1 MVLNRYVFNYALS
14 GLPENINWRLMLG
27 LAAIPAIVVAVG
39 VMAMPESPRWLVMKG
54 RLGEARQV
62 LIKTSDNEEEAEIRL
77 EEIAKSAS
85 GSNSI

>member
-1 MVLNRYVFNYALS
+1 
-14 GLPENINWRLMLG
+14 MLG
-27 LAAIPAIVVAVG
+27 LAAIPAIVIVVG

-62 LIKTSDNEEEAEIRL
+62 LIKTSDNEEEAKIRL

>member
-14 GLPENINWRLMLG
+14 GLPKNINWRLMLG

-54 RLGEARQV
+54 RLDEARQV
-62 LIKTSDNEEEAEIRL
+62 LIKTSDNEEEAKIRL